1 MRRGFRD
8 ALASV
13 VPVWL
18 SNRPLLNNGYKFL
31 FSMMLMLDG
40 FVEETVEGIFAGWP
54 GVGTPTADSLIGQT
68 RQIIRGIGEADA
80 AYETRLRFWLDAWI
94 LAGSP
99 WGLLINVLAYLN
111 NSALAAETVDD
122 SGNYDLYQVGDV
134 ADPFHPPRH
143 TDASAGPGWNWD
155 GAALPFYHEIPM
167 WWRLW
172 LIIYANG
179 VFTAPPAWGSG
190 LKWGDG
196 HRWGIQGLTDE
207 MLQTLVAL
215 FRQWKAAHASIPWV
229 IIAFDST
236 YFLPASPPTKLPDGT
251 WGRWGKVVMVGG
263 IRTYVPARQTAV
275 AAYLDGLD
283 SLNYG

>member
-40 FVEETVEGIFAGWP
+40 FVEETIEGIFAGWP
-54 GVGTPTADSLIGQT
+54 GVGTNTADSLIGQT
-68 RQIIRGIGEADA
+68 RQIIRGLNEADA
-80 AYETRLRFWLDAWI
+80 AYETRLREWLDAWI

-122 SGNYDLYQVGDV
+122 SGNYDLYIAGTP
-134 ADPFHPPRH
+134 ADPFHAPAH
-143 TDASAGPGWNWD
+143 TGAISGPGWNWD
-155 GAALPFYHEIPM
+155 GASLPFYHQIPM

-172 LIIYANG
+172 LVIYANG
-179 VFTAPPAWGSG
+179 VFTGPATYGSG

-196 HRWGIQGLTDE
+196 SRWGITGLTTE
-207 MLQTLVAL
+207 TLQTLTAL
-215 FRQWKAAHASIPWV
+215 LRQWKAAHVSIPWV

-236 YFLPASPPTKLPDGT
+236 YFLPSAPPTKLPDGT
-251 WGRWGKVVMVGG
+251 WGRWGKVATVGG
-263 IRTYVPARQTAV
+263 IRTYVPARQTTV

-283 SLNYG
+283 SLSYG